1 MPESSNKRKRE
12 SNSMCRILDRQ
23 IETQG
28 QRQRGEGYREK
39 EREAEGDKE
48 NASSFKIFRVSRGQM
63 ENRKSEREIEQGRNR
78 FRVLQK

>member
-1 MPESSNKRKRE
+1 MKRK
-12 SNSMCRILDRQ
+12 
-23 IETQG
+23 
-28 QRQRGEGYREK
+28 
-39 EREAEGDKE
+39 REAEGDKE